1 MKPHPAAPSS
11 RRRLAGFVAVAAAT
25 AAVAL
30 APQAVTAAGPVLTLP
45 NVPWF
50 IGQNVA
56 PNILLT
62 LDDSGSMAFTYGP
75 DSFADNPG
83 RESTAYKSN
92 LNPMYYNASVVYSAP
107 PDKNDV
113 PYSTSYTAAKRNGFD
128 PRRGTINLRNEY
140 RPEYRY
146 HPNSD
151 GPIAY
156 ANHCSVSGNCPGV
169 GVAKNSN
176 TEAYWWTYRP
186 DGTAT
191 CPNEPALTA
200 MGTLADSCFEF
211 KRPSTDAERQNFA
224 NWYSFYRSRNLA
236 TVSAAMIGFSKLPQD
251 YRVAWQAL
259 NTCKDTNFSSSCKGW
274 DSDRSNV
281 NARIGVFDSNK
292 RAALWYWLERLPA
305 HDGTPLR
312 AAVQRAGEY
321 LKLTGTGSPYAD
333 NPSATTGI
341 TYTSC
346 RASYSVVMT
355 DGVWNTDTVD
365 AGGNI
370 DGTSRTL
377 PDGRSYTPGAPFDDT
392 SSNTIADL
400 SFLYWSTDL
409 QPTVANT
416 LRQFMPYQ
424 SGLTATDAEYW
435 DARNDPSTWQKM
447 TSIYVGLGLTGWLNS
462 PVKWVGST
470 FAGTVSPA
478 SGFQQFKQNL
488 ADWPAAADGLTT
500 GNVYDLWHG
509 AINSRGAFYAAESP
523 DTLVKAFE
531 DLRNRISSRE
541 DGASAVSSSSLQV
554 QTDSMMFNTSFSS
567 KRWDGTLRAY
577 KVQSDGTP
585 ETTEAWTTNLTMPLP
600 TGGAIGS
607 HKVYAK
613 GSSGTRV
620 QLSPTNLSV
629 LPTARQTELT
639 AQAAT
644 LSATMTTSIDAAKL
658 VRWVLGDTSN
668 DELRRRDRLLGDML
682 NSAPLYEGGRDYGY
696 SVTAWTDS
704 PRIDGKV
711 YAQFVKDKHDSAT
724 GRPKAPTVFVG
735 ANDGMLH
742 AFNADTGAHRWAY
755 MPSPSF
761 AKIGK
766 RADPLAGH
774 TWYVDGPIVT
784 HDVYFND
791 AWRTILVASTGAGAR
806 GLFALDVTSPDDPK
820 LLWEYFPNNDDDST
834 NDDADLGHV
843 LGEPVIARAE
853 NGKWIVAFGN
863 GYGHASNKAILY
875 VLDAWTGSVL
885 KKLDSGAQASTPVAS
900 MQSNGLSAPALLYTA
915 GKRLAYAYAGD
926 LLGNVWRFKLSG
938 SSSSAWALDFGGL
951 PLFVATGPDGNHQP
965 ITAKLRIASDRQL
978 GRMLLFGTGRL
989 LTANDP
995 LTTERQSVYGIR
1007 DRTDGAGTA
1016 TRSMLTMQEITAETS
1031 SLRTLS
1037 SNASPIDGAGWY
1049 LDLGHNSA
1057 NNGER
1062 VTMAVNYMPEL
1073 SLMTV
1078 STVRPTS
1085 AADPCGSNVTSW
1097 VMTLSPFNG
1106 QGVALFGTGSTTG
1119 AAYRLDGVLASP
1131 TPIRKTNGRVKL
1143 TLNAGTGGLSQ
1154 VDISRGWNP
1163 RAAWNQV
1170 R

>member
-1 MKPHPAAPSS
+1 P
-11 RRRLAGFVAVAAAT
+11 LLV
-25 AAVAL
+25 
-30 APQAVTAAGPVLTLP
+30 LP

-62 LDDSGSMAFTYGP
+62 LDDSGSMTETYSPDAF
-75 DSFADNPG
+75 SSQPG
-83 RESTAYKSN
+83 SASIAYKSN
-92 LNPMYYNASVVYSAP
+92 LNPMYYNASVNYIAP
-107 PDKNDV
+107 PDENNV
-113 PYSTSYTAAKRNGFD
+113 PYTTSYTAARRNGFD
-128 PRRGTINLRNEY
+128 ASRGTVNLQTSY
-140 RPEYRY
+140 RPEHNYN
-146 HPNSD
+146 PKNTAPD
-151 GPIAY
+151 NY
-156 ANHCSVSGNCPGV
+156 ANHCSASGNCPGV
-169 GVAKNSN
+169 GVPRGSQ
-176 TEAYWWTYRP
+176 TEAYWWTYTP

-191 CPNEPALTA
+191 CPNDPALSA
-200 MGTLADSCFEF
+200 MNGLAMSCFTF
-211 KRPSTDAERQNFA
+211 GRPTTDAQRQNFA
-224 NWYSFYRSRNLA
+224 NWYSFYRTRNLA
-236 TVSAAMIGFSKLPQD
+236 TVSAAMIGFSLLPQD

-259 NTCKDTNFSSSCKGW
+259 NTCKSTNFSPSCKGW
-274 DSDRSNV
+274 DSSRSNV
-281 NARIGVFDSNK
+281 NARIGVFDANK
-292 RAALWYWLERLPA
+292 RADLWYWLERLPA
-305 HDGTPLR
+305 SGGTPLR
-312 AAVQRAGEY
+312 EAVQRAGEY
-321 LKLTGTGSPYAD
+321 LQLQGAGSPYAD
-333 NPSATTGI
+333 DPSATSGLQ
-341 TYTSC
+341 YTSC

-355 DGVWNTDTVD
+355 DGVWNGGNVN

-370 DGTSRTL
+370 DGTSRSL
-377 PDGRSYTPGAPFDDT
+377 PDGRSYSPIAPFKD
-392 SSNTIADL
+392 SNSNTIADL

-409 QPTVANT
+409 QPSVPNT

-424 SGLTATDAEYW
+424 AGLVATDAEYW
-435 DARNDPSTWQKM
+435 DGRNDPATWQRM
-447 TSIYVGLGLTGWLNS
+447 TSIYVGLGLNSWLTT
-462 PVKWVGST
+462 PVKWAGST
-470 FAGTVSPA
+470 FAGAVSPA
-478 SGFQQFKQNL
+478 TGYQRFKQDL
-488 ADWPAAADGLTT
+488 SQWPASANGLGT

-509 AINSRGAFYAAESP
+509 AINSRGAFYAADSP
-523 DTLVKAFE
+523 DSLVKAFE

-541 DGASAVSSSSLQV
+541 DGASSVSSSSLQV

-567 KRWDGTLRAY
+567 QRWDGTLRAY

-585 ETTEAWTTNLTMPLP
+585 EPTEAWTTNLTMPLP

-620 QLSPTNLSV
+620 QLTPTTLNL
-629 LPTARQTELT
+629 LPTARQTELA
-639 AQAAT
+639 AQAAV
-644 LSATMTTSIDAAKL
+644 LSASMTTPIGASEL

-668 DELRRRDRLLGDML
+668 AELRRRDRLLGDL
-682 NSAPLYEGGRDYGY
+682 VNSPPLYEGGRDYGY
-696 SVTAWTDS
+696 SVTAWSDS

-711 YAQFVKDKHDSAT
+711 YAQFVQDKHDTAT
-724 GRPKAPTVFVG
+724 GRPKHPTVFVG

-742 AFNADTGAHRWAY
+742 AFDANTGAHRWAY

-761 AKIGK
+761 AKLGK

-784 HDVYFND
+784 HDVYHDN

-806 GLFALDVTSPDDPK
+806 GLFALDVTTPDDPK
-820 LLWEYFPNNDDDST
+820 LLWEHFPNNDADTS
-834 NDDADLGHV
+834 NDDDDLGYV
-843 LGEPVIARAE
+843 LGEPVIARAQD
-853 NGKWIVAFGN
+853 GQWIVAFGN
-863 GYGHASNKAILY
+863 GYGHPSNKAMLY
-875 VLDAWTGSVL
+875 VLDAWTGAVV
-885 KKLDSGAQASTPVAS
+885 KKINSGAPTPVPGAS
-900 MQSNGLSAPALLYTA
+900 ASSNGLAAPALLYTA

-951 PLFVATGPDGNHQP
+951 PLFKATAPDNTPQP
-965 ITAKLRIASDRQL
+965 ITAKIRIASDRQL

-989 LTANDP
+989 LTDTDP
-995 LTTERQSVYGIR
+995 TTIGRQSIYGIR
-1007 DRTDGAGTA
+1007 DRADDSGTA
-1016 TRSMLTMQEITAETS
+1016 TRSMLTMQQITLETN
-1031 SLRTLS
+1031 SLRTVS
-1037 SNASPIDGAGWY
+1037 TNASPIDSAGWY

-1097 VMTLSPFNG
+1097 VMTMSPFNG
-1106 QGVALFGTGSTTG
+1106 QGVSLFGTGSTTG
-1119 AAYRLDGVLASP
+1119 AGYRLDGVLATP
-1131 TPIRKTNGRVKL
+1131 TPIRKTNGKVKL

-1154 VDISRGWNP
+1154 VDITRGWNP